1 MAAALEG
8 ITVLD
13 LSRILAGP
21 WSTQILADLGA
32 DVIKIERPGSG
43 DDTRSWGP
51 PYLRSAD
58 GGETRE
64 SAYYASCNRGKRSV
78 AIDIATPEGQD
89 IVRTIASGA
98 DVVVENFKAGDLAR
112 YRLGY
117 ADLSAINP
125 RIVYCSI
132 TGFGHS
138 GPYRQRTGYDFMIQ
152 GLGGLMSVTGE
163 RDDLPGGGPQ
173 KVGVAVAD
181 LVTGLY
187 ATIGILAALRAR
199 ETSGRG
205 QHIDMALLDCQVAA
219 LANMNLNYFASG
231 QVPRR
236 WGNAHPNLAPYE
248 AFATRDGHV
257 ILAAGNDGQFA
268 KWCAVAGCPA
278 LAQDPRFA
286 KNDGRVRNRPEL
298 IPLVRERM
306 REKTTADWITALE
319 AVGVPC
325 GPINDLSQVFA
336 DPQVVARGLRF
347 ELPHPATGSVPM
359 VASPIRLSDTPP
371 EYRRAPPTLGQH
383 TAEVLGDVAGLD
395 REAIERLTAAG
406 IVQ

>member
-1 MAAALEG
+1 MAAALSG

-51 PYLRSAD
+51 PYLRSTD

-78 AIDIATPEGQD
+78 AVDIATAQGQD
-89 IVRTIASGA
+89 VVRTIAKRA

-117 ADLSAINP
+117 ADLAEINP
-125 RIVYCSI
+125 RLVYCSI

-181 LVTGLY
+181 LMTGLY
-187 ATIGILAALRAR
+187 ATVGILAALRAR
-199 ETSGRG
+199 DASGRG

-268 KWCAVAGCPA
+268 KWCAVAGCPD
-278 LAQDPRFA
+278 LARDPRFA
-286 KNDGRVRNRPEL
+286 KNDGRVRNRPAL

-306 REKTTADWITALE
+306 REKSSAEWIAALE

-336 DPQVVARGLRF
+336 DPQVVARGIRF
-347 ELPHPATGSVPM
+347 ELPHPTAGTVPM
-359 VASPIRLSDTPP
+359 VASPLRLADTPP
-371 EYRRAPPTLGQH
+371 EYRRPPPTLGQH
-383 TAEVLGDVAGLD
+383 TAEVLAEVAGLD
-395 REAIERLTAAG
+395 GEAIERLRAAG